1 MNSSTVSYVS
11 NDPLHYQV
19 AESREGRSKSDGSR
33 YGYDNDGGS
42 DGGGV
47 AMMMMIMVVVVVV
60 VDL

>member
-33 YGYDNDGGS
+33 YGNGNDGGS
-42 DGGGV
+42 NGGGV
-47 AMMMMIMVVVVVV
+47 AMIVMMMMVVVVV